1 MLRPQSHPYLFRY
14 GRSLRPCLAPS
25 GAPRSTGGHPVWR
38 CKPHDPVPDEVR
50 RVADLLE
57 RRYAFSILYASH
69 QGCTRF
75 TEFRRALG
83 SIPPGTLAQRLV
95 ELEEAGVLRREVRT
109 ERPTRVEYVLTADGL
124 RLRALVDALAV
135 WARA

>member
-1 MLRPQSHPYLFRY
+1 
-14 GRSLRPCLAPS
+14 
-25 GAPRSTGGHPVWR
+25 VWR
-38 CKPHDPVPDEVR
+38 CKPHDPVPEEVR
-50 RVADLLE
+50 RVAGLLE
-57 RRYAFSILYASH
+57 RRYAVSILYASH

-109 ERPTRVEYVLTADGL
+109 ERPTRVEYVLTTEGL
-124 RLRALVDALAV
+124 RLRAVVDALAV